1 MNENLLDVLL
11 YLFEN
16 FSMAD
21 AEHAANV
28 RDDLHEAGFFP
39 DEIDDAFAWIRGTD
53 PEGQSLAQAP
63 GENSVRVYAAAELQ
77 VLGTEC
83 RGYLE
88 RLQQCGVLSATD
100 REIVIDR
107 LLALVD
113 DDSDQASLEQLKWVV
128 MMVLSSGGQDHAYAQ
143 MEAIIHAES
152 PGASH

>member
-28 RDDLHEAGFFP
+28 RDDLHDAGFFP
-39 DEIDDAFAWIRGTD
+39 DEIDDAFAWIRGAD
-53 PEGQSLAQAP
+53 PRGQALELAP
-63 GENSVRVYAAAELQ
+63 GEHSIRIYAEAELKM
-77 VLGTEC
+77 LNTEC

-88 RLQQCGVLSATD
+88 YLRQMDVLSATD

-113 DDSDQASLEQLKWVV
+113 DETEQAGLEQLKWVV
-128 MMVLSSGGQDHAYAQ
+128 MMVLSSSGREQAYAQ